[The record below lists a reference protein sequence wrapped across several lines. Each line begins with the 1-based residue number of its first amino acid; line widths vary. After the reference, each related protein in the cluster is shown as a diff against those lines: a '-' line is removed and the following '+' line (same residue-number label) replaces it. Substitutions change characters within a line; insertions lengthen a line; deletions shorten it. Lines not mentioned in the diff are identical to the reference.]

1 MGVRVP
7 PLAPASERFRERTGY
22 HEEIAILNRGDSFAA
37 GKLHLLGSKFRVLPL
52 LPNASSRG
60 AGLQAICKPRELS
73 DVSIQVD
80 AASAGFPAM
89 ES

>member
-1 MGVRVP
+1 
-7 PLAPASERFRERTGY
+7 
-22 HEEIAILNRGDSFAA
+22 
-37 GKLHLLGSKFRVLPL
+37 LLGSKFRVQPL

-60 AGLQAICKPRELS
+60 AGLQAICKSRGLS
-73 DVSIQVD
+73 DVSIQID